1 MATPARDGGRLL
13 PGHPPGIKQPAGQ
26 SQRRPRRG
34 RPRDPSVDAAILKAA
49 VHLLGEVGYARVTM
63 DEVASRAGVSKASLY
78 LRWQNKVALVAEAI
92 RDLAQ
97 PVPEV
102 PDTGNLPSDMRAF
115 LRGLQRSR
123 SAASKAV
130 TAVSGELANSPEL
143 RAAWRRGV
151 SGLVVERL
159 RTIITRAIER
169 GELTEDADVDL
180 LSMLPLALMQTWRI
194 EHGRELG
201 HEVFERIVRQFY
213 SPSPKST
220 ARDQDAEDDQ

>member
-1 MATPARDGGRLL
+1 M
-13 PGHPPGIKQPAGQ
+13 
-26 SQRRPRRG
+26 
-34 RPRDPSVDAAILKAA
+34 
-49 VHLLGEVGYARVTM
+49 GYAHVTM

-130 TAVSGELANSPEL
+130 TAVSGELGNSPEL

-169 GELTEDADVDL
+169 GELTRDADVDL
-180 LSMLPLALMQTWRI
+180 LSMLPLALMQSWRI

-201 HEVFERIVRQFY
+201 DGVFERIVRQFY
-213 SPSPKST
+213 SPSPQST
-220 ARDQDAEDDQ
+220 ATRPRPRDDQ